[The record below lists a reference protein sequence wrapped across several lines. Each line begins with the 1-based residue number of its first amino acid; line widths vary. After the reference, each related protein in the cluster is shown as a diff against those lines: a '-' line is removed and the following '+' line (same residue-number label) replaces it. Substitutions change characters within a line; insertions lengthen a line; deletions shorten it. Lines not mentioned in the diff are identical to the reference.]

1 MAPTKDR
8 PDPRIVDQHREWLGY
23 ANPSG
28 LVFAPE
34 VLARHDIVL
43 TERTAESRGRFR
55 ELLDGDNRRLAQP
68 GDEPPEAAVRRLF
81 CGFLGWPEDRLREA
95 PELDVH
101 LPELGVTLQ
110 PTFAVPPGRGV
121 DAEWLAL
128 VQVVE
133 AGDEGFD
140 RPLVSATD
148 GWHASH
154 HARFERLLRERGIPL
169 GFLVG
174 PERLRLVFAPRG
186 ETSGFVDFVFA
197 HMALPTGGPLLAA
210 FETLLSRERVFQGPA
225 DQRLFALLQ
234 ESRLAQIS
242 VSTRLAGQVQQ
253 ALYILLRGFVEAA
266 RRSDPRNGVDRL
278 LRSVGREP
286 LYEGLVTALMRM
298 VFVLYA
304 EERELLPQG
313 PDYVE
318 NYGLAG
324 LHARLRKEKDLYED
338 TMDQRYGAWA
348 QLLALFR
355 LVHAGGGHGALRFT
369 ARRGRLFDPDRFPF
383 LEGRSEPFGDRIP
396 RVSDETVFEVLDRLL
411 MLDGERVG
419 YRTLDVEQIGS
430 VYQTVMGLTV
440 ERMEGPSV
448 AIRPPK
454 ADGAPAFVD
463 LGRLLTAK
471 PGDRER
477 RFEERC
483 ERRLGD
489 RAKGVREAKTVD
501 ELVAALGRLV
511 LEDVTPRPL
520 PPGEPV
526 LQPTDE
532 RRRSGSHYTDRTLT
546 EPIVREALRPVFE
559 RLGERPRPEQI
570 LGLRVLDPAMGSGAF
585 LVEVC
590 RQLAE
595 RLVEAW
601 DVHGDRPCIPADE
614 DDLLHAKRLVA
625 THCLYGVD
633 RNPMAL
639 ELGKLSL
646 WLETLARD
654 HEFTFLDHAFKAG
667 DSLVGLLRHQIEAL
681 DWQPDRQHSVLGEL
695 VAHRLR
701 KVEEERAY
709 VRELA
714 EELGEDEL
722 RGQLRQAETQ
732 MADLRT
738 VADAVVAAFFSAGDD
753 RSRRRELERLRERLV
768 ARTAGDWQRAVK
780 ELARVAGHA
789 GLAGRPFHW
798 PLEFPEVFDRDNPG
812 FDVLVGNPPFMG
824 GRRITSVFGETY
836 RDWLLNIHPESTAAA
851 DLAAQFFRRAFALIR
866 EGGTFGLLATN
877 TIAQGDTR
885 AAGLRWIR
893 KHGGEIYRAI
903 RRYAWPGEAA
913 VVVSVVHVHKGP
925 YHGPRELDGRPVERI
940 TAFLT
945 DRGGDDDPE
954 RLEAN
959 AGLSFIGS
967 YVLGMGFTFDD
978 TDAKGVANPVSLM
991 HELIAKDPR
1000 NAERIFPYIGGEE
1013 VNTDPEHRPHRWV
1026 IDFDEMIEGEAR
1038 KWPDLFAILEQ
1049 KVRPY
1054 RQRPQNKR
1062 YRRMYYEWWKHFN
1075 NRIELAEAIR
1085 SLPRVLV
1092 ISRVSAHAA
1101 FTFLPTGWVYSEALV
1116 VFALPEDA
1124 AFATLQSRVHEVWAR
1139 FLSSSM
1145 KDDLR
1150 YTPSDCFETFPLPP
1164 GFRTDAALEE
1174 AGRAY
1179 YEHRACIMRER
1190 QQGLTKT
1197 CNRFHD
1203 PKDRAADIVRLREL
1217 HDAMDRAVLRAYGW
1231 HDLADAAQPAF
1242 LTDDDPDHAYR
1253 GRLHWN
1259 HDFRWEVL
1267 ARLLE
1272 LNRKRRQEEEE
1283 EKRAAAFATSP
1294 LLTG

>member
-1 MAPTKDR
+1 MAPTNDR

-34 VLARHDIVL
+34 VLARHGIVR
-43 TERTAESRGRFR
+43 TERTRFLR
-55 ELLDGDNRRLAQP
+55 ERFCELLDGDNQRLAQLADGP
-68 GDEPPEAAVRRLF
+68 SEAAVRRLF

-121 DAEWLAL
+121 DVEWLAL
-128 VQVVE
+128 VKVAE
-133 AGDEGFD
+133 ASDEGFD

-210 FETLLSRERVFQGPA
+210 FETLLSRERVFQGPPG
-225 DQRLFALLQ
+225 QRLFALLQ

-411 MLDGERVG
+411 MLDGERVA

-454 ADGAPAFVD
+454 ADGAPAFLD
-463 LGRLLTAK
+463 LGRLLAAE
-471 PGDRER
+471 PGKRAGL
-477 RFEERC
+477 FQERC

-489 RAKGVREAKTVD
+489 RAKSVREAKTVD

-559 RLGERPRPEQI
+559 RLGERPRPGQI

-585 LVEVC
+585 LVEAC

-595 RLVEAW
+595 KLVEAW

-667 DSLVGLLRHQIEAL
+667 DSLVGLLRPQIEAL
-681 DWQPDRQHSVLGEL
+681 DWQPDRQLSVLAEL

-701 KVEEERAY
+701 KVEEEREY

-722 RGQLRQAETQ
+722 RGQLRQAERQ

-738 VADAVVAAFFSAGDD
+738 VADAIVTAFFSEADD
-753 RSRRRELERLRERLV
+753 RSRRKKLERLRERLV
-768 ARTAGDWQRAVK
+768 SRTTDDWRRAVG

-789 GLAGRPFHW
+789 GLSGRLFHW

-812 FDVLVGNPPFMG
+812 FDVIVGNPPFA
-824 GRRITSVFGETY
+824 GRDTFVSALGDDYLRWLKTIHLGSHGNSDLCAHFY
-836 RDWLLNIHPESTAAA
+836 RRSYDLL
-851 DLAAQFFRRAFALIR
+851 RKR
-866 EGGTFGLLATN
+866 GTFGLLATN

-885 AAGLRWIR
+885 ATGLRWIR
-893 KHGGEIYRAI
+893 QHGGEIYRAV
-903 RRYAWPGEAA
+903 RRHPWPGEAA
-913 VVVSVVHVHKGP
+913 VVVSMVHVHKGP
-925 YHGPRELDGRPVERI
+925 YGGIRELDGHRVDTI
-940 TAFLT
+940 TAFLS
-945 DRGGDDDPE
+945 DRGDDDDPA
-954 RLEAN
+954 RLRSNAN
-959 AGLSFIGS
+959 LSF
-967 YVLGMGFTFDD
+967 LGVKIYGQGFLFDD
-978 TDAKGVANPVSLM
+978 HDRDASPLALM
-991 HELIAKDPR
+991 HELIATDPR
-1000 NAERIFPYIGGEE
+1000 NAERILPYIGGEE
-1013 VNTDPEHRPHRWV
+1013 VNDDPEHRPHRWV
-1026 IDFDEMIEGEAR
+1026 INFEDFPLERRDLGKSWQQADEEQRKAWLREGIVPLDYPGPVAAD
-1038 KWPDLFAILEQ
+1038 WPDLLKIVEERVKPERQNLRDTPDGLRLKRFWWQFA
-1049 KVRPY
+1049 RF
-1054 RQRPQNKR
+1054 RPQLR
-1062 YRRMYYEWWKHFN
+1062 D
-1075 NRIELAEAIR
+1075 AIR
-1085 SLPRVLV
+1085 GLPRVLAN
-1092 ISRVSAHAA
+1092 SQVSKHLA
-1101 FTFLPTGWVYSEALV
+1101 FAFLPVGYVYAHTLN

-1124 AFATLQSRVHEVWAR
+1124 AFATLQSRVHEVWGALLRLVDEGRCPLHAFRLLRDLPAAAR
-1139 FLSSSM
+1139 
-1145 KDDLR
+1145 
-1150 YTPSDCFETFPLPP
+1150 LPHRRRP
-1164 GFRTDAALEE
+1164 RG
-1174 AGRAY
+1174 GR
-1179 YEHRACIMRER
+1179 E
-1190 QQGLTKT
+1190 G
-1197 CNRFHD
+1197 
-1203 PKDRAADIVRLREL
+1203 
-1217 HDAMDRAVLRAYGW
+1217 VLRAPRGTDEAARRGPDE
-1231 HDLADAAQPAF
+1231 DL
-1242 LTDDDPDHAYR
+1242 
-1253 GRLHWN
+1253 
-1259 HDFRWEVL
+1259 
-1267 ARLLE
+1267 
-1272 LNRKRRQEEEE
+1272 
-1283 EKRAAAFATSP
+1283 
-1294 LLTG
+1294 